1 MVPVLKQGLPIS
13 KGKIKCHE
21 TYLGVVNT
29 KISFYFGT
37 KQLQILSVDIYQSTQ
52 KFRLIPKR
60 GEG

>member
-29 KISFYFGT
+29 KISFFFVRNNYKF
-37 KQLQILSVDIYQSTQ
+37 SVLTFINQHKNLD
-52 KFRLIPKR
+52 
-60 GEG
+60 